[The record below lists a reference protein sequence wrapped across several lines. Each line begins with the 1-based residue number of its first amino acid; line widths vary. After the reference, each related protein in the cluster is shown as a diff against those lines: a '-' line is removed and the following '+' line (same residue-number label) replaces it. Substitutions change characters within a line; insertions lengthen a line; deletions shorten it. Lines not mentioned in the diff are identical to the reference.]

1 MSIIKKVYIQSAN
14 KKIYIELGYPKK
26 IPAPAVVVAH
36 GLRSYY
42 SGFLNMFAKSVRENG
57 YISVKFH
64 FLGTGKSEG
73 LFEEKSS
80 ADMLQNYQDVIS
92 FLKKQPKI
100 SKIGVVGRSN
110 AGSLAILAG
119 PDPSIKA
126 YAFLAP
132 PAYYSKTVGKFI
144 QNAKVKGKFFYHK
157 SFKRL
162 HTKGEGRLP
171 LNFVEELKKY
181 DQQLLNNAKKMKNVI
196 LFQSTADET
205 VLISEGHFDY
215 WKENLP
221 DPKKMVLVNGG
232 NHSFKGHKKYV
243 INESIK
249 WLDRFLK

>member
-1 MSIIKKVYIQSAN
+1 VSIIKKVYIQSAN

-26 IPAPAVVVAH
+26 IPAPAVVIAH

-119 PDPSIKA
+119 PDPNIKA

-132 PAYYSKTVGKFI
+132 PAYYSKTVSKFI
-144 QNAKVKGKFFYHK
+144 KNAKIKGKFFYHK

-181 DQQLLNNAKKMKNVI
+181 DRQLLDNAKKMKNVI

-205 VLISEGHFDY
+205 VLVNEGHFDY

-221 DPKKMVLVNGG
+221 EPKKMVLVKGG

>member
-144 QNAKVKGKFFYHK
+144 QNAKVKDKFFYHK